1 MDDEALKLI
10 ESIHEKQRKAD
21 VLLQQL
27 RLWREA
33 ETQGVDSS
41 QGGSFGLDTRL
52 FTPKEQREYRLH
64 RDRFVAKDSSGRHWP
79 RLYNSFWYPDRRQVR
94 LDPMLEAAPRE

>member
-1 MDDEALKLI
+1 MNDEALKLI

-21 VLLQQL
+21 ILLQQL

-33 ETQGVDSS
+33 EAQGIDSS

-52 FTPKEQREYRLH
+52 FTLKERREYHLHGHRFMVREVSGAVRLL
-64 RDRFVAKDSSGRHWP
+64 
-79 RLYNSFWYPDRRQVR
+79 LYNCFWYPDRRQVR
-94 LDPMLEAAPRE
+94 LDPMLEAASRE